1 MAVFTMTV
9 SDILGGDENAD
20 TAVLGLDDYPIFDES
35 HRSVLNQKIVRRYW
49 TREIGIETTNLWRFK
64 MRAHMH
70 EVMPYFNQLWNTTKL
85 EYDPLSTVDMRTIS
99 EGEDT
104 GTTVADSTSDNTSTS
119 NSKSRV
125 VGSEFPQTQLNNS
138 NDYAS
143 SATDSVSDTDSSG
156 ESSGRQNTEQTGT
169 SKTEQS
175 TSGRGVAGA
184 ELVLLLR
191 ETLLNVDTTILD
203 SLEPL
208 FMQVWSDGSSYFE
221 PNGFMPGRGFF
232 GYPFFNYR

>member
-99 EGEDT
+99 QGEDT